1 MQCQYQR
8 DRARPKRGGRACE
21 IPAVVPADG
30 ADIGKL
36 IEYEVDRHRAAA
48 AGRAV
53 RQAGQ
58 PYEQEREEQRGQKV
72 HGAVLVVQY
81 HEIGTLPFSGRGQV
95 DVAAAEDA
103 LDLFALQ
110 GLKPRTKTEEDARA
124 HRIAGLTKQVVRR
137 SRRVL
142 YGQLIEQRR

>member
-1 MQCQYQR
+1 MQR
-8 DRARPKRGGRACE
+8 NK
-21 IPAVVPADG
+21 
-30 ADIGKL
+30 
-36 IEYEVDRHRAAA
+36 
-48 AGRAV
+48 
-53 RQAGQ
+53 
-58 PYEQEREEQRGQKV
+58 QEREEQRGQKV

-81 HEIGTLPFSGRGQV
+81 HEIGALPFSGRGQV

-110 GLKPRTKTEEDARA
+110 GLKPRPKTEEDARA